1 MSMAV
6 QKLLLKPSQLTF
18 WKVLVLKRSSSI
30 HSKPPKGK
38 VGPLETIIGFLA
50 FTTGLLIPAG
60 YILKHLPEQ
69 RKH

>member
-1 MSMAV
+1 MSVAI
-6 QKLLLKPSQLTF
+6 QKLLLKPSQLTY

-38 VGPLETIIGFLA
+38 VGPLETIIGFSVFA
-50 FTTGLLIPAG
+50 MGLLTPAG
-60 YILKHLPEQ
+60 WILKHLPEQ